1 MTGRR
6 TLAALLVATA
16 LSTVGAGT
24 GLAAQPAAAATA
36 GVSVLVAPDGG
47 GVLHDGHG
55 LGVTVIV
62 RNTGTDPL
70 DAGRIALSLDK
81 APVASTSY
89 LLGKIADPDQVLLG
103 YLAAGASAS
112 VPALEA
118 GASASVRVQVKADV
132 LSGILS
138 SASGARLLYARYRS
152 GSGPASVQTVADSSV
167 VKVASGSKA
176 SVGLSTVIPIV
187 APPTSTGVVDIA
199 TQQRLSGPDG
209 AWGSALHAAEADPS
223 AAIELDPAVI
233 ASIRIAGD
241 AAPPEVA
248 AFLAQLSSLPNEFLR
263 LPYADTD
270 VTLERAAGVRSSL
283 DPSSFASI
291 VLASP
296 AADGPTPAP
305 TVTAGTTTSA
315 AAADLT
321 KWNWSDRTV
330 TWPVPHTT
338 TAADLAAFGSEGQV
352 LLPSDDLKDSPARRT
367 SGPLARV
374 GSARV
379 RVSDATTSALLA
391 TASAGG
397 PAGGSALATL
407 VGLLATSAVT
417 GETTA
422 LLATVGRGADAQH
435 LDQVLGLLQSQSWI
449 RSTSL
454 NDLGDGRNAA
464 PVGLQVRS
472 VPSSQVATA
481 KAVLSGERQVQ
492 ALGRAI
498 LTGVD
503 TVTAPQRLALL
514 GSLSSAWRS
523 DDAGWNAAATTAETG
538 FKRVLSQVHLVKQ
551 APANLVGGDG
561 TLPVVVANALP
572 VPVRMT
578 VHAGV
583 SNGAVQF
590 TSPSQT
596 IIVPAGG
603 RQPAKLGFRSIRN
616 GRTDLT
622 LSLTTPAG
630 APIGSEINRGA
641 TVRAGFDTIV
651 AVALLSALALLLAL
665 GVYRNVKRRRQPRAA
680 SAV

>member
-1 MTGRR
+1 MTARR

-16 LSTVGAGT
+16 LSSVGAVT
-24 GLAAQPAAAATA
+24 GLAAQPAAAATPGA
-36 GVSVLVAPDGG
+36 SVIVAPDGG

-62 RNTGTDPL
+62 QNTGTGALP
-70 DAGRIALSLDK
+70 AGRIALSLDK

-103 YLAAGASAS
+103 YLASGATAS

-152 GSGPASVQTVADSSV
+152 GAVQTVADSSV

-176 SVGLSTVIPIV
+176 SVGLSTVIPLV
-187 APPTSTGVVDIA
+187 APSTSTGVVDIA
-199 TQQRLSGPDG
+199 TQEQLTGPDG
-209 AWGSALHAAEADPS
+209 AWSHALHAAESDPA

-283 DPSSFASI
+283 DPSSFAS
-291 VLASP
+291 VTLASP
-296 AADGPTPAP
+296 ATDGPTPAP
-305 TVTAGTTTSA
+305 TATAGTTTSA

-338 TAADLAAFGSEGQV
+338 STADLAAFGANGQV
-352 LLPSDDLKDSPARRT
+352 LLSSDDLKDTPARKAA
-367 SGPLARV
+367 GPLARV
-374 GSARV
+374 QSARV
-379 RVSDATTSALLA
+379 LVSDATTSSLLA

-397 PAGGSALATL
+397 PAGDSALATL
-407 VGLLATSAVT
+407 TGLLATSAVS

-422 LLATVGRGADAQH
+422 VLATIGRTTDAQH
-435 LDQVLGLLQSQSWI
+435 LDRVLGLLQGQSWI

-454 NDLGDGRNAA
+454 SDLGDGSNAA
-464 PVGLQVRS
+464 AAGLQARS
-472 VPSSQVATA
+472 VPSARVATA
-481 KAVLSGERQVQ
+481 RSLLSGERQVQ
-492 ALGRAI
+492 ALGKAV
-498 LTGVD
+498 LTGAD

-514 GSLSSAWRS
+514 GTLSSAWRG
-523 DDAGWNAAATTAETG
+523 DDTGWGTAATAAEGG
-538 FKRVLSQVHLVKQ
+538 FTKVLGLVHLVKQ

-596 IIVPAGG
+596 IIVPANG

-622 LSLTTPAG
+622 LSLTTPLG
-630 APIGSEINRGA
+630 APIGSEVNRGA

-651 AVALLSALALLLAL
+651 AVTLLAALALLLAL

-680 SAV
+680 AAA